1 MSQHVI
7 SGVGSISRLMKILE
21 EEHAKN
27 ILVVTGKK
35 SFLKSGSAKALKPI
49 FEKFNHITKKSDLK

>member
-7 SGVGSISRLMKILE
+7 SGLGSISRLMKILE

-49 FEKFNHITKKSDLK
+49 FEKVRMR